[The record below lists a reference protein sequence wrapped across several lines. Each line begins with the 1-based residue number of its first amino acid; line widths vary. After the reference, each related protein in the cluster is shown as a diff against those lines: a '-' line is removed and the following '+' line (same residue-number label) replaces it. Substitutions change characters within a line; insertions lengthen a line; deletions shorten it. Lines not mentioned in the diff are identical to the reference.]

1 MDQQIINWSVAAFG
15 CISGFL
21 LHVIWDAVKDL
32 QKTDKELALKVSE
45 VEVLVAGSYVTR
57 GELTNYMDTIF
68 LKLDIITDKIAA
80 KADK

>member
-45 VEVLVAGSYVTR
+45 IEVLVAGNYVTR